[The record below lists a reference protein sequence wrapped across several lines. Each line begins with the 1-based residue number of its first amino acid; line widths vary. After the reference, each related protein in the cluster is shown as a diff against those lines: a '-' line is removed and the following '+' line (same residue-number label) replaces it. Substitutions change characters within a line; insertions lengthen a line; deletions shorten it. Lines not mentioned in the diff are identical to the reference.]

1 MRFNYSIL
9 SNYVGLA
16 PIPLAFERYLE
27 AGIYAGCSFEGPV
40 LDIGCGEGLFAKV
53 VFAEQIDTGID
64 PDPKELAR
72 AEKLGAYRELIQCS
86 GNAICKPDC
95 SYKTVFSNSVLEHI
109 PDLDPVLIEVH
120 RVLDH
125 GGHFYTTVPTDF
137 FDRYTVVYQA
147 LLTLRL
153 TRLAERYRRF
163 FNRFWHHYHYYVPE
177 VWIARVERAGLKVVR
192 SQTYGSKGSCLL
204 NDALV
209 PFSLIS
215 YVLKRLFNRWSL
227 FPAARRVVLW
237 PVIRCGSS
245 FLAGK
250 QNVPN
255 GGLLFLECVKP

>member
-1 MRFNYSIL
+1 MRFRNSVL

-27 AGIYAGCSFEGPV
+27 AEIYAGCSFEGPV
-40 LDIGCGEGLFAKV
+40 LDVGCGEGLFAMV
-53 VFAEQIDTGID
+53 VFADQIDTGLD
-64 PDPKELAR
+64 PDPRELSR
-72 AEKLGAYRELIQCS
+72 AAKLGSYKELIQGS
-86 GNAICKPDC
+86 GDAICKPDC
-95 SYKTVFSNSVLEHI
+95 TYKTVFSNSVLEHI
-109 PDLDPVLIEVH
+109 PDLDPVLKEVH

-125 GGHFYTTVPTDF
+125 GGRFYMTVPTDK
-137 FDRYTVVYQA
+137 FDQYSVVCHS
-147 LLTLRL
+147 LLKLRL
-153 TRLAERYRRF
+153 NGLAERYRKF
-163 FNRFWHHYHYYVPE
+163 FNRFWRHFHCYTPE
-177 VWIARVERAGLKVVR
+177 DWIERVERTGLNVVMA
-192 SQTYGSKGSCLL
+192 QTYGSKGSCLL

-215 YVLKRLFNRWSL
+215 YLFKRLINRWSL
-227 FPAARRVVLW
+227 FPAVRRFVLS